1 MSSSGISHKAKDPK
15 KTENA
20 IIHHGVR
27 LKHARLRKGYTLK
40 QLAERVECSE
50 SMISKLENSRLSPS
64 LAMLHRLAKELD
76 TTAADLLI
84 SDDDADDYHDVMV
97 FSRDRFSGLGNGERA
112 SEVKVWFDHV
122 LPFDKSGLLQLTV
135 QHLLPGA
142 EQTRLLAHDGEEF
155 VYVLEG
161 TLELIF
167 EDRTYTLQQGELAAF
182 PSMRGHRY
190 RNVGDTIARSLWVG
204 TPPVM

>member
-1 MSSSGISHKAKDPK
+1 
-15 KTENA
+15 
-20 IIHHGVR
+20 
-27 LKHARLRKGYTLK
+27 
-40 QLAERVECSE
+40 
-50 SMISKLENSRLSPS
+50 
-64 LAMLHRLAKELD
+64 
-76 TTAADLLI
+76 
-84 SDDDADDYHDVMV
+84 
-97 FSRDRFSGLGNGERA
+97 
-112 SEVKVWFDHV
+112 V

-182 PSMRGHRY
+182 PSTGGHRY
-190 RNVGDTIARSLWVG
+190 RNVGDTVARSLWVG